1 MLFFHFSPHFSQKKK
16 KKKKVSLSLEDKWQV
31 LLSMTQPGKLEGP
44 QCYKRPV
51 TMALGMEGMW
61 DKGLGED
68 AYCPSSFQA
77 EGITYLAS

>member
-1 MLFFHFSPHFSQKKK
+1 MLFFYFSPHCSQEKK
-16 KKKKVSLSLEDKWQV
+16 KKKKVSLSLEDKWKV

-44 QCYKRPV
+44 QCYKRLV